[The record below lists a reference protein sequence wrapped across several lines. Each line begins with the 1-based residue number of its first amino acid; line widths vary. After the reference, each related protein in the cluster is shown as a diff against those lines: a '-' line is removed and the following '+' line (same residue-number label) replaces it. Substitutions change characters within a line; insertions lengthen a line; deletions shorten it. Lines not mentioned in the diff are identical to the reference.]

1 MSDAGPPNTVTFP
14 PDDLIHTLFGLFFR
28 NFTPFLPIIHQPT
41 FEAQYKDKLHHRN
54 TSFAIVVLLVCAI
67 ASRYC
72 DDSRV
77 CLKDGGRPSAGW
89 KYFVQVK
96 DLKRSLHA
104 PAKLSDLQTYAVGG
118 TIKKNC
124 YILNRSMLILLY
136 SQLVAYYLQA
146 TSAPH
151 SAWTVIGIGIRCAQD
166 IGVHRKKIYRGSISL
181 QDEQWKRVF
190 W

>member
-1 MSDAGPPNTVTFP
+1 MADCAPPNSITFP

-28 NFTPFLPIIHQPT
+28 HFTPFLPIIHQPS
-41 FEAQYKDKLHHRN
+41 FEAQFKDGLHKRN

-72 DDSRV
+72 NDPRV

-104 PAKLSDLQTYAVGG
+104 PAKLSDLQTYAVSPACYRISPSLNVRFELIGSVTAGG
-118 TIKKNC
+118 LLSTSHECATFRVDGHWDRHSMCSRYRRSPEKDLSRE
-124 YILNRSMLILLY
+124 YIPTR
-136 SQLVAYYLQA
+136 
-146 TSAPH
+146 
-151 SAWTVIGIGIRCAQD
+151 
-166 IGVHRKKIYRGSISL
+166 
-181 QDEQWKRVF
+181 
-190 W
+190 